1 MPAAAR
7 SPLVWV
13 VALVMLSA
21 PCWLAAQQFTFAPQ
35 VQAEWRADA
44 LSGPPIALQLGAGL
58 NIPAGYYV
66 RVGITAAGGVAWRG
80 SASAASGRVD
90 LTTRY
95 LLDPFGELRWG
106 VYGGA
111 GVSTRIDEGHTRAY
125 LLIVGGVEGPAS
137 HGWRPS
143 IEAGLGGGARLGIV
157 LRRARK
163 NGR

>member
-1 MPAAAR
+1 MPAAAH
-7 SPLVWV
+7 SALGCLA
-13 VALVMLSA
+13 ALVMCSA
-21 PCWLAAQQFTFAPQ
+21 PRLLVAQEFSFSPH
-35 VQAEWRADA
+35 VQAELRTDA
-44 LSGPPIALQLGAGL
+44 LSGPPAAVQFGAGL

-66 RVGITAAGGVAWRG
+66 RVGLTAAGGVGWRAGASVG
-80 SASAASGRVD
+80 SARFD

-106 VYGGA
+106 IYGGA
-111 GVSTRIDEGHTRAY
+111 GVSARIDERRVRTF
-125 LLIVGGVEGPAS
+125 LLVVGGVEGPAS
-137 HGWRPS
+137 HGWRTS

>member
-7 SPLVWV
+7 SRLVCI
-13 VALVMLSA
+13 VALVVLSA
-21 PCWLAAQQFTFAPQ
+21 PRGLAAQEFNFTPQ

-44 LSGPPIALQLGAGL
+44 LSGPPFALQLGAGL

-66 RVGITAAGGVAWRG
+66 RVGLTAAGGVAWRG
-80 SASAASGRVD
+80 NASAGSARVD

-111 GVSTRIDEGHTRAY
+111 GVSARIDERHVRTF
-125 LLIVGGVEGPAS
+125 LLVVGGVEGPAS
-137 HGWRPS
+137 HGWRTS
-143 IEAGLGGGARLGIV
+143 LEAGLGGGARLGIV

>member
-1 MPAAAR
+1 MPAVAR
-7 SPLVWV
+7 SPLACL
-13 VALVMLSA
+13 VAIVMCSA
-21 PCWLAAQQFTFAPQ
+21 PHLLAAQEFTFTPQ
-35 VQAEWRADA
+35 VQAELRSDM
-44 LSGPPIALQLGAGL
+44 LSGPPVALQVGAGL

-66 RVGITAAGGVAWRG
+66 RLGLMAAGGVAWRTGAMAG
-80 SASAASGRVD
+80 SARVD

-106 VYGGA
+106 FYGGA
-111 GVSTRIDEGHTRAY
+111 GVSTRIDESRARAF
-125 LLIVGGVEGPAS
+125 LLVIGGVEGPAS
-137 HGWRPS
+137 HGWRTS

>member
-7 SPLVWV
+7 SPLVCL
-13 VALVMLSA
+13 VAMVMFSA
-21 PCWLAAQQFTFAPQ
+21 PRWLAAQEFTFSPQ
-35 VQAEWRADA
+35 VQAEWRTDV
-44 LSGPPIALQLGAGL
+44 LSGPPAALQFGAGL
-58 NIPAGYYV
+58 NLPAGYYM
-66 RVGITAAGGVAWRG
+66 RVGLTAAGGVAWRAGVAAG
-80 SASAASGRVD
+80 SARVD
-90 LTTRY
+90 FTTRY

-111 GVSTRIDEGHTRAY
+111 GVSTRIDESQARTF
-125 LLIVGGVEGPAS
+125 LLVVGGVEGPAS
-137 HGWRPS
+137 HGWRTS

>member
-7 SPLVWV
+7 SPLLCV
-13 VALVMLSA
+13 VALVVLSA
-21 PCWLAAQQFTFAPQ
+21 PRWLVAQDFTFTPQ

-44 LSGPPIALQLGAGL
+44 LSGPPFALQLGAGL
-58 NIPAGYYV
+58 NIPVGYYV
-66 RVGITAAGGVAWRG
+66 RVGLTAAGGVAWRG
-80 SASAASGRVD
+80 NTSAGSARVD

-95 LLDPFGELRWG
+95 LLDPFGELHWG
-106 VYGGA
+106 AYGGA
-111 GVSTRIDEGHTRAY
+111 GVSARVDDGDARTY

>member
-7 SPLVWV
+7 SPLVCLA
-13 VALVMLSA
+13 ALLMCSA
-21 PCWLAAQQFTFAPQ
+21 PRVLGAQEFSFSPQ
-35 VQAEWRADA
+35 VQAELRTDA
-44 LSGPPIALQLGAGL
+44 LSGPPVAVQFGVGL

-66 RVGITAAGGVAWRG
+66 RLGLTAAGGVAWRAGASAG
-80 SASAASGRVD
+80 SARLD

-106 VYGGA
+106 IYGGA
-111 GVSTRIDEGHTRAY
+111 GVSARIDERHMRTY
-125 LLIVGGVEGPAS
+125 LLVVGGVEGPAS
-137 HGWRPS
+137 HGWRTS

>member
-7 SPLVWV
+7 SPLVCL
-13 VALVMLSA
+13 VALVMFSA
-21 PCWLAAQQFTFAPQ
+21 PRWLAAQEFIFSPR
-35 VQAEWRADA
+35 VQAELRTDL
-44 LSGPPIALQLGAGL
+44 LSGPPVVSQFGAGL

-66 RVGITAAGGVAWRG
+66 RVGVAAAGGVAWRG
-80 SASAASGRVD
+80 SASAGSARMD
-90 LTTRY
+90 FTTRY

-111 GVSTRIDEGHTRAY
+111 GVSVRIDESHARTY
-125 LLIVGGVEGPAS
+125 LLVVGGVEGPAS
-137 HGWRPS
+137 HGWRTS

>member
-7 SPLVWV
+7 SPLVCL
-13 VALVMLSA
+13 VALVMYSTPRVLV
-21 PCWLAAQQFTFAPQ
+21 AQEFSFAPQ
-35 VQAEWRADA
+35 VQAELRTDA
-44 LSGPPIALQLGAGL
+44 LSGPPAAVQFGAGL

-66 RVGITAAGGVAWRG
+66 RVGLTAAGGAGWRAGASAG
-80 SASAASGRVD
+80 SARLD
-90 LTTRY
+90 FTTRY
-95 LLDPFGELRWG
+95 LLDPFSELRWG

-111 GVSTRIDEGHTRAY
+111 GVSARIDERRVRTF
-125 LLIVGGVEGPAS
+125 LLVVGGVEGPAS
-137 HGWRPS
+137 HGWRTS